1 MKKYIEI
8 FKYSLKMKMAF
19 IADYLFSLLSYGI
32 FILVFS
38 QLWEYI
44 LQGKQVVGYS
54 KAQLIWYIIV
64 AEFVVLSSNHMY
76 KRISDM
82 VKNGEIANMLIKP
95 IDFVTYIFAD
105 DMSVIIKAG
114 INMIFGVLLGFIL
127 AGPIE
132 ITLLGVIITLIAASL
147 SIVLG
152 VLLQILV
159 GLLAFYTEENRSF
172 WLIIQKVAFLVVFTP
187 IEFYPTWVQS
197 MLACVPTTY
206 MIYTPGKVLVHFEV
220 MPSLILLGFEIL
232 AGIVLFGIVRLLY
245 RKGVEKIN
253 VNGG

>member
-1 MKKYIEI
+1 MRKYIEI

-54 KAQLIWYIIV
+54 KPQLVWYIIV
-64 AEFVVLSSNHMY
+64 AEFVILSSNHMY

-95 IDFVTYIFAD
+95 IDFIAYIFAD

-114 INMIFGVLLGFIL
+114 INMVFGIILGIFL

-132 ITLLGVIITLIAASL
+132 VTVLGVIITFIAASL

-187 IEFYPTWVQS
+187 IEFYPIWVQRI
-197 MLACVPTTY
+197 LAFVPTTY
-206 MIYTPGKVLVHFEV
+206 MVYTPGKILVHFETG
-220 MPSLILLGFEIL
+220 SSSILLGLEIL
-232 AGIVLFGIVRLLY
+232 AGFVLIAIVRLLY
-245 RKGVEKIN
+245 RRGVKKIN